1 MIGSRGAQYLLEL
14 SLGAIRLEKHL
25 VKMPNPPTKE
35 IRNCPF
41 CQMDLKKEELIHV
54 TILCPLAQYVWINIK
69 VALEKTIG
77 RKINLHLEMLYT
89 ARNLEKDID
98 KETWKTIRSFL
109 GEGLAVIMNL
119 HYKRETWINDILI
132 YKMIAFRIRQNR
144 AMKGERLP
152 AENPYEIYEENTA
165 IGLKFLK
172 RRYKKMSQ
180 REKQLIEKNLVFS
193 SRNKGM
199 ERREGKP
206 VLRDPDRI
214 QIFTED
220 EESSS
225 NDNMED
231 TTTQGARQLTIQDF
245 DKETKNRYTRR
256 AINMLEI
263 QGRER
268 ARRRAQLE
276 IGKEENE

>member
-1 MIGSRGAQYLLEL
+1 MR
-14 SLGAIRLEKHL
+14 
-25 VKMPNPPTKE
+25 
-35 IRNCPF
+35 
-41 CQMDLKKEELIHV
+41 
-54 TILCPLAQYVWINIK
+54 
-69 VALEKTIG
+69 
-77 RKINLHLEMLYT
+77 
-89 ARNLEKDID
+89 
-98 KETWKTIRSFL
+98 
-109 GEGLAVIMNL
+109 
-119 HYKRETWINDILI
+119 
-132 YKMIAFRIRQNR
+132 
-144 AMKGERLP
+144 GERLP
-152 AENPYEIYEENTA
+152 AENPYKLYKENTA

-231 TTTQGARQLTIQDF
+231 ITTQNVRGCPIQDF

-263 QGRER
+263 QGREK
-268 ARRRAQLE
+268 AQQ
-276 IGKEENE
+276 KD

>member
-1 MIGSRGAQYLLEL
+1 MTN
-14 SLGAIRLEKHL
+14 H
-25 VKMPNPPTKE
+25 PTKS
-35 IRNCPF
+35 IRKCPF
-41 CQMDLKKEELIHV
+41 CQLDLKEEELIHV
-54 TILCPLAQYVWINIK
+54 TILCPLAQYVWMNIK
-69 VALEKTIG
+69 VALENTTG

-89 ARNLEKDID
+89 ARNLEKEID
-98 KETWKTIRSFL
+98 KDTWRTIRSFL
-109 GEGLAVIMNL
+109 GEGLAIIMNL
-119 HYKRETWINDILI
+119 YYKREAWINEILI
-132 YKMIAFRIRQNR
+132 YRMIAFRIRQNR
-144 AMKGERLP
+144 SMRGEKLP
-152 AENPYEIYEENTA
+152 EENPYELYAENRA
-165 IGLKFLK
+165 IGLEFLK
-172 RRYKKMSQ
+172 KRYKKMSQ
-180 REKQLIEKNLVFS
+180 REKRMIEKNLVFS

-206 VLRDPDRI
+206 VLREPERI

-268 ARRRAQLE
+268 ARERAQQKIEKLGGINQE
-276 IGKEENE
+276 